1 MRYKYL
7 VYMTCILQKSVTWKL
22 SWKGM
27 EEKRWQILS
36 FLTKWREVQMLF
48 LWCVEDCLRQDS
60 NLKNFRFY
68 NQILSSKTGLI
79 HNNILNQLRICIWS
93 EKKCSS
99 PCLLSCDPW
108 FSHVPDIFSNLPIL
122 VHKAHS
128 KRDLLH
134 PYLVAKMCRVGTKKK
149 IYFSWTVHFH
159 WCGSN
164 VFKLVQFLFQP

>member
-1 MRYKYL
+1 
-7 VYMTCILQKSVTWKL
+7 MTCILQKSVTWKL

-36 FLTKWREVQMLF
+36 FLTKWREVQMLL

-79 HNNILNQLRICIWS
+79 HNNILNQLCICIWS

-99 PCLLSCDPW
+99 PCLFSCDPW
-108 FSHVPDIFSNLPIL
+108 FSHVLDIFSNLPIL

-134 PYLVAKMCRVGTKKK
+134 PYLVAKMCRVGTKKRY
-149 IYFSWTVHFH
+149 IFLEQFTFTGVVQMFSNLFNFYFSL
-159 WCGSN
+159 SI
-164 VFKLVQFLFQP
+164 